1 MKCDICPVQEE
12 ALFSTRVARQ
22 IPDVIALCAVIDD
35 KICEERLWR
44 KKVAG
49 ETNFYMVEVSR
60 NMVVDAAEKGNY
72 ARFVNHSCEPNCE
85 LQKW

>member
-1 MKCDICPVQEE
+1 M
-12 ALFSTRVARQ
+12 
-22 IPDVIALCAVIDD
+22 IDD

-49 ETNFYMVEVSR
+49 EINFYMVEVSR

>member
-1 MKCDICPVQEE
+1 M
-12 ALFSTRVARQ
+12 
-22 IPDVIALCAVIDD
+22 IDD
-35 KICEERLWR
+35 KLCEERLWR
-44 KKVAG
+44 KKEAG